1 MTLKRGKVER
11 ALESKGFMRRP
22 KKHIFFVYH
31 TRKKELKTSVW
42 TMMSHGNSGA
52 DVSRSLSAKMARQCR
67 INKTEFERLIDC
79 SLSQEA
85 YENLLVNKKVIE
97 APNAANQ

>member
-1 MTLKRGKVER
+1 MVLKRQEVGQ
-11 ALESKGFMRRP
+11 ALEGKGFVRQEGR
-22 KKHIFFVYH
+22 HVFFVYH
-31 TRKKELKTSVW
+31 TRERRLKTSVW

-52 DVSRSLSAKMARQCR
+52 DISKSLSAKMARQCR
-67 INKTEFERLIDC
+67 INRAEFERLIDC